1 MSDTED
7 ITMTTDASCKGL
19 RLEKLLEG
27 DLSGWIVGFKGPLK
41 VVEAMVEIIEREEI
55 EDGYLLVGLFLGE
68 VLNDV
73 LSDTGAR
80 PNN

>member
-1 MSDTED
+1 M
-7 ITMTTDASCKGL
+7 
-19 RLEKLLEG
+19 
-27 DLSGWIVGFKGPLK
+27 
-41 VVEAMVEIIEREEI
+41 EIIEREEI